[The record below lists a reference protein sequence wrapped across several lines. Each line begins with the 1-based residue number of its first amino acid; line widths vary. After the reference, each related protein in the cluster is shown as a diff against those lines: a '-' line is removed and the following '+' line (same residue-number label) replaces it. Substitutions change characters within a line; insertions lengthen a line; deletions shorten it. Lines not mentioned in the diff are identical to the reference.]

1 MSTAPTIP
9 VLNPDTGDV
18 HAIPT
23 DQVDDARA
31 AGGKPVAKMQ
41 DPEGTMRYVPMEQMD
56 EARAAG
62 GKLIPYGSDQSTD
75 MGVGDYINMGWK
87 ALTTPEPTG
96 TRPGVLGNAA
106 TAVHNVGARA
116 LSGIA
121 QAVTHPVDTF
131 QSAAEMTPPGQVVDT
146 LLGRPNPIQQ
156 RAQQFQSDYA
166 QDKPLAFENVAG
178 DALGAYEGG
187 RIAGDVLGSKPV
199 QAVVKKATAP
209 ITNFAAAR
217 MPIAGENFTPQQHA
231 SFSGVLARGTGAG
244 KGYFPKDVASSIG
257 SATRQAAADNPE
269 IAAAIQSGSPEDS
282 LAGTQA
288 LLGKVRE
295 GVDTAHQ
302 QALGPVASTPIDP
315 SGIQS
320 AVTFP
325 SSLKDFAPQDAA
337 AINDLRGRLGN
348 IRTLGG
354 LNDLRMYLNRELAE
368 QFRQNPVAAGNS
380 GAVTSAMQ
388 DALKATRDQY
398 YEELE
403 NATGQNFQ
411 GLKRMES
418 GVLSAQEALGNA
430 APGMAAR
437 QAIAEQPRSV
447 RGQVAEALQGAQTVG
462 GGPIAGTAKLLAKK
476 VLGETPMTPVQEGL
490 RNFFSNLPARTPVR
504 PAGPRFSQGPSTPNP
519 VGSGPYGGSGIFGGV
534 GRVPAAHPASFTQFP
549 LLPAETS
556 GVAPAAAP
564 QSLLERLG
572 NGYGAQGP
580 NQFPSPYREPVSPSA
595 APVPD
600 RGTITVGPDGIAQR
614 GPAGMLPART
624 GIPQLTASTGGPQF
638 VVQPASPPPSL
649 NLATARTRA
658 TAGAPMTRPEILP
671 ARTMNV
677 SPEGQAAIQRP
688 ALPPPETHAFSRS
701 GWAKE
706 HPNGNLKTA
715 ERQAISKGYKVID

>member
-62 GKLIPYGSDQSTD
+62 GKLIPYGSDQPTD

-96 TRPGVLGNAA
+96 TRPGMLGNAA

-121 QAVTHPVDTF
+121 QAVIHPVDTL

-146 LLGRPNPIQQ
+146 LLGRQNPIEQ

-199 QAVVKKATAP
+199 QAAVQKATAP
-209 ITNFAAAR
+209 ITNFATAR

-231 SFSGVLARGTGAG
+231 SFSGVLARGAGAG
-244 KGYFPKDVASSIG
+244 KGYFPKDVATAIG
-257 SATRQAAADNPE
+257 SATRQAAADNPG

-302 QALGPVASTPIDP
+302 QALGPVATTPIDP

-398 YEELE
+398 YQELE

-430 APGMAAR
+430 APGMAAK

-490 RNFFSNLPARTPVR
+490 RNFFSNLPAGTPLQ
-504 PAGPRFSQGPSTPNP
+504 PAGTRIYQGSSTPNSRIP
-519 VGSGPYGGSGIFGGV
+519 VP
-534 GRVPAAHPASFTQFP
+534 PAR
-549 LLPAETS
+549 LPAQTA
-556 GVAPAAAP
+556 GQVPVAAAP
-564 QSLLERLG
+564 QSLLDRLG
-572 NGYGAQGP
+572 ASYGRRASSE
-580 NQFPSPYREPVSPSA
+580 FPQPFHEPEAPSA

-600 RGTITVGPDGIAQR
+600 RGAFNVGPDGVAQR
-614 GPAGMLPART
+614 GPAGLLPART
-624 GIPQLTASTGGPQF
+624 GIPQLTAGTGGPQF
-638 VVQPASPPPSL
+638 AVQPASPPPRL
-649 NLATARTRA
+649 NPATARTRA
-658 TAGAPMTRPEILP
+658 TAGAPMARPEILP